1 MKLINISHSENLISI
16 NKTIMNFTIRCIKE
30 LNRSNNILVPLN
42 QVRLYKK
49 MYLPCKL
56 IDINRDSKTKEFYK
70 KNSRKLF
77 PVVNQYTNSS

>member
-1 MKLINISHSENLISI
+1 MKLINISHSKNLISI
-16 NKTIMNFTIRCIKE
+16 NKTIINFAIRCIKE

-49 MYLPCKL
+49 MYLPYKL

-70 KNSRKLF
+70 KTVESCI
-77 PVVNQYTNSS
+77 